1 MLKKLT
7 NPLKRFT
14 NPLKR
19 FIDPLKRFIDQ
30 LMTFSDKAWHKS
42 LFNYVSSISV
52 FLIVIGYSG
61 IIFINPKYV
70 SVAHTFIL
78 YYICL
83 ILLIRFNPYATKNNF
98 TDFDKKIAFTAGI
111 ILFTT
116 TIAKQLTAYVNI
128 K

>member
-1 MLKKLT
+1 MLKK
-7 NPLKRFT
+7 NIKKFI

-19 FIDPLKRFIDQ
+19 FIDPLKRFIDH
-30 LMTFSDKAWHKS
+30 LINFSDKAWHKS

-70 SVAHTFIL
+70 SAAHTFIV
-78 YYICL
+78 YYVCL
-83 ILLIRFNPYATKNNF
+83 ILLIRFNPYAKKTNF
-98 TDFDKKIAFTAGI
+98 TDFDKKVAFTAGI